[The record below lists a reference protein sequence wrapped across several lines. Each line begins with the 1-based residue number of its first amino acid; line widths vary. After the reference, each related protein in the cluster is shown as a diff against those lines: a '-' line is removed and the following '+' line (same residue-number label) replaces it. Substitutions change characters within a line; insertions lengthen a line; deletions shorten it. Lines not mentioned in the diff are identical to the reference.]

1 MFVRGCQLLAL
12 TSFLTFLFWP
22 WLPGRPRV
30 RTLIVYGFSIL
41 GETMNGST
49 FPGFSEHWRRTTGED
64 VQFISSFAGSGTVTN
79 QILLGVPAQLAILSL
94 ELDAQKLADRG
105 LVPQDSWSTLPYR
118 GVLNLTP
125 FVILV
130 RPGNPHGIKTFADL
144 ARPGIKIVHPDP
156 LTSGGAQWA
165 ILAEYGGVLRQTKSP
180 QEAERV
186 LTGLWQNVVA
196 QASSARGAR
205 TQYESGF
212 GDALVTYEQEL
223 LSDKARG
230 RLKGEIVYPA
240 STILSE
246 HTVVPVERNVT
257 AADGALH
264 QAFLEYLWSEEA
276 QRSFVTQGF
285 RSPVEAYN
293 GEENIADPFRVAD
306 LGGWRKAR
314 ADIVE
319 GVWKARVLPQLGR

>member
-1 MFVRGCQLLAL
+1 M
-12 TSFLTFLFWP
+12 
-22 WLPGRPRV
+22 

-41 GETMNGST
+41 GESMIGST
-49 FPGFSEHWRRTTGED
+49 FPGFSERWRQAKGEE

-79 QILLGVPAQLAILSL
+79 QILLGVPAQLAVLSL

-105 LVPQDSWSTLPYR
+105 LVPPGCWTSLPHH

-130 RPGNPHGIKTFADL
+130 RPGNPHGIKDFVDL
-144 ARPGIKIVHPDP
+144 ARPGVKIVHPDP

-165 ILAEYGGVLRQTKSP
+165 ILAEYGSVLRRTRNP
-180 QEAERV
+180 EEAERV
-186 LTGLWQNVVA
+186 LTGLWKNVVA

-230 RLKGEIVYPA
+230 RLKGEIVYPP

-246 HTVVPVERNVT
+246 HTVVPIERNVLP
-257 AADGALH
+257 ADRALH
-264 QAFLEYLWSEEA
+264 HAFREYLWSEEA
-276 QRSFVTQGF
+276 QRQFVERGF

-293 GEENIADPFRVAD
+293 GKTAPIGDAFRVAD
-306 LGGWRKAR
+306 LGGWPKAR

-319 GVWKARVLPQLGR
+319 GIWKARVLPQLGQ